1 MRIKGFTKANLNAT
15 QLEALQQVEWRNE
28 RLIAHVRLWLGALS
42 NIVLD
47 IFNACTS
54 WQKFDVHALLILDLG
69 IVLYSLATFIAT
81 SGKYKAWVKNVLIN
95 TDILVI
101 SVYSYFSMPGILLPS
116 YFILVLL
123 LTVFRYRAFLTLIAT
138 IECILAF
145 ILVILSWQFL
155 GSYPIWEMPGNTTLM
170 MYSRFFIVMNC
181 AVLIGVFGVVFIFIS
196 RQEKILVVKT
206 MEREKLAR
214 FLPRELV
221 DEVESGRLTLE
232 KEGRKTQVTI
242 LFADILDFT
251 SLSEKLLPEKIVYLL
266 NKYSDKMVQVIF
278 AHGGILDKFTGDG
291 LMAVFGV
298 PHSKEDDQLHAAN
311 AAIMMKSEI
320 GTLNEHF
327 KDVGLPTIKIGIG
340 MATGEVVAGSIST
353 VDRITVIG
361 NPVNLAQQL
370 QSYCKELGA
379 EILVEEIT
387 VKAIKDKK
395 TIKEVGAVHLPKKD
409 KPIKVW
415 TLA

>member
-1 MRIKGFTKANLNAT
+1 MAIIDFSKEKLSAT
-15 QLEALQQVEWRNE
+15 QLDALQQVEWRNE
-28 RLIAHVRLWLGALS
+28 RLIAHIRLWIGALS

-47 IFNACTS
+47 LINALTS
-54 WQKFDVHALLILDLG
+54 WAKFDVSLLLILDLG
-69 IVLYSLATFIAT
+69 IVIYSLATFIAT
-81 SGKYKAWVKNVLIN
+81 SGKYKPWVKNVLIN

-101 SVYSYFSMPGILLPS
+101 AIYSYFSMPGNLMPS

-123 LTVFRYRAFLTLIAT
+123 LTVFRYRAFLTFIAT
-138 IECILAF
+138 IECVLAF
-145 ILVILSWQFL
+145 ILVIFSWHFL
-155 GSYPIWEMPGNTTLM
+155 GSYPIWEMPGNDTLM
-170 MYSRFFIVMNC
+170 MYSSFFIILNC
-181 AVLIGVFGVVFIFIS
+181 SVLISVFGVVFIFIS
-196 RQEKILVVKT
+196 RQAKILVIKT
-206 MEREKLAR
+206 VEREKLAR

-221 DEVESGRLTLE
+221 NEVESGRIALQ
-232 KEGRKTQVTI
+232 KEGQKVKVTV
-242 LFADILDFT
+242 LFVDIHDFT
-251 SLSEKLLPEKIVYLL
+251 SLSEKLLPEKIVYML
-266 NKYSDKMVQVIF
+266 NIYSDKMVQIIF

-298 PHSKEDDQLHAAN
+298 PYSKEDDQLQAAN
-311 AAIMMKSEI
+311 AAIMMKSEV

-327 KDVGLPTIKIGIG
+327 KSVGLPTIKIGIG

-361 NPVNLAQQL
+361 NPVNLAPQL
-370 QSYCKELGA
+370 QRHCKELGID
-379 EILVEEIT
+379 ILAEEIT

-395 TIKEVGAVHLPKKD
+395 TIKEVGVVHLPKQD